1 MKYICKECGTAYEQE
16 LGGCPVCRK
25 EEKAAKLDPVHA
37 ERAQEFWRD
46 AKYTE
51 EKYTSDR

>member
-1 MKYICKECGTAYEQE
+1 MTYICKECGTAYEQE